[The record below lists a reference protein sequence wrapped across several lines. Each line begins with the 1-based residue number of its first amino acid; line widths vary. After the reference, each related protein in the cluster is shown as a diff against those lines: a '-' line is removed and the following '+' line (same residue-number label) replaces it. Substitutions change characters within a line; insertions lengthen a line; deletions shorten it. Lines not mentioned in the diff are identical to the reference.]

1 VAIAVIVP
9 IAPKLSEVTSAD
21 QGSFVPGKYESAKAN
36 VVATKHFAAGS
47 GATAMFVVRRT
58 DRAKLT
64 TADRTRIEKFVRD
77 LKGAAVQR
85 VTAVATG
92 DQQLSPNKRAQLVSV
107 SFEGV
112 ADEKPVQNAIKTLRL
127 KARASLA
134 GSDLS
139 TLLTGEAAIQTDGMD
154 SAQSAM
160 KIVSI
165 ATIALIIIL
174 LGAVFRGP
182 LTALMPV
189 IAIGGIYALTTAL
202 LASVAK
208 IVGFTLSDN
217 LTTLLV
223 VVLFGIGTDY
233 VLFLLFRYRERLRAG
248 DDYKTAITFAI
259 ARVGQAITSSA
270 LVVVSAF
277 LALLLSSL
285 GSMRNMAPGFLIA
298 ISLMLLAALTLI
310 PALLTLLG
318 THAFWPSKGWKKEPD
333 AKMTRQTGEFI
344 GRHPRRMALIISPFL
359 IALAAGALF
368 FNADYNISNQL
379 PSNTES
385 AKGFTVLK
393 QSFPAGA
400 LNPTQVYVVGAK
412 ATDKAEL
419 SRVAKRLSAVKGVA
433 KVAPAQPSKD
443 GQAAVISVELKTSPY
458 DNSALDLVAGPLRR
472 AAHAGE
478 KSGTVLVGGQTMAFA
493 DVRSALN
500 RDYSVVFPVA
510 ALMIALILGIVLRSL
525 IAPILLLIA
534 VVLGFAATLGAS
546 VGVFQ
551 VIEGNPGVS
560 FFLPLMVYL
569 FVIAMGTD
577 YNILMMTRLREEAR
591 EGNNPRKSAELAV
604 EHAAPT
610 VIAAGTILAGT
621 FASLM
626 LGGIGLLSQM
636 GFTIAVGIAIV
647 SFVMAALLIPSIAA
661 LLGHMIWWPG
671 HSDELAGAQPLPA
684 LKPQPLPEDSA

>member
-1 VAIAVIVP
+1 
-9 IAPKLSEVTSAD
+9 
-21 QGSFVPGKYESAKAN
+21 
-36 VVATKHFAAGS
+36 
-47 GATAMFVVRRT
+47 
-58 DRAKLT
+58 
-64 TADRTRIEKFVRD
+64 
-77 LKGAAVQR
+77 
-85 VTAVATG
+85 
-92 DQQLSPNKRAQLVSV
+92 
-107 SFEGV
+107 
-112 ADEKPVQNAIKTLRL
+112 
-127 KARASLA
+127 
-134 GSDLS
+134 
-139 TLLTGEAAIQTDGMD
+139 
-154 SAQSAM
+154 
-160 KIVSI
+160 
-165 ATIALIIIL
+165 
-174 LGAVFRGP
+174 
-182 LTALMPV
+182 
-189 IAIGGIYALTTAL
+189 
-202 LASVAK
+202 
-208 IVGFTLSDN
+208 
-217 LTTLLV
+217 
-223 VVLFGIGTDY
+223 

-285 GSMRNMAPGFLIA
+285 GSMRNMAPGFIIA
-298 ISLMLLAALTLI
+298 VSLMLLAALTLI
-310 PALLTLLG
+310 PALLSLLG
-318 THAFWPSKGWKKEPD
+318 THAFWPSKSWKKEPD
-333 AKMTRQTGEFI
+333 AKRARRVGEFI
-344 GRHPRRMALIISPFL
+344 GRHPGRMVLIVAPLL

-368 FNADYNISNQL
+368 FTADYNISNQL
-379 PSNTES
+379 PTNTES
-385 AKGFTVLK
+385 AKGFTALK

-400 LNPTQVYVVGAK
+400 LNPTLVYVVGAK

-419 SRVAKRLSAVKGVA
+419 SRIAKRLSAVKGVA
-433 KVAPAQPSKD
+433 RVTPAQPSKD

-458 DNSALDLVAGPLRR
+458 DNSALDLAAGPLRR

-478 KSGTVLVGGQTMAFA
+478 KAGTVLVGGQTSVFA

-534 VVLGFAATLGAS
+534 VALGFVATLGAS

-551 VIEGNPGVS
+551 GIEGNVGVS

-577 YNILMMTRLREEAR
+577 YNILMTTRLREEAR
-591 EGNNPRKSAELAV
+591 EGNNPRKSAALAV

-610 VIAAGTILAGT
+610 VMAAGTILAGT

-636 GFTIAVGIAIV
+636 GFTIAIGIVIV

-671 HSDELAGAQPLPA
+671 HSDTSAELTAKSERKPKSALQP
-684 LKPQPLPEDSA
+684 KPLPEESA

>member
-1 VAIAVIVP
+1 
-9 IAPKLSEVTSAD
+9 
-21 QGSFVPGKYESAKAN
+21 
-36 VVATKHFAAGS
+36 
-47 GATAMFVVRRT
+47 
-58 DRAKLT
+58 
-64 TADRTRIEKFVRD
+64 
-77 LKGAAVQR
+77 
-85 VTAVATG
+85 
-92 DQQLSPNKRAQLVSV
+92 
-107 SFEGV
+107 
-112 ADEKPVQNAIKTLRL
+112 
-127 KARASLA
+127 
-134 GSDLS
+134 
-139 TLLTGEAAIQTDGMD
+139 
-154 SAQSAM
+154 
-160 KIVSI
+160 
-165 ATIALIIIL
+165 
-174 LGAVFRGP
+174 
-182 LTALMPV
+182 
-189 IAIGGIYALTTAL
+189 
-202 LASVAK
+202 
-208 IVGFTLSDN
+208 
-217 LTTLLV
+217 
-223 VVLFGIGTDY
+223 
-233 VLFLLFRYRERLRAG
+233 
-248 DDYKTAITFAI
+248 
-259 ARVGQAITSSA
+259 
-270 LVVVSAF
+270 
-277 LALLLSSL
+277 
-285 GSMRNMAPGFLIA
+285 
-298 ISLMLLAALTLI
+298 
-310 PALLTLLG
+310 
-318 THAFWPSKGWKKEPD
+318 
-333 AKMTRQTGEFI
+333 
-344 GRHPRRMALIISPFL
+344 
-359 IALAAGALF
+359 
-368 FNADYNISNQL
+368 
-379 PSNTES
+379 
-385 AKGFTVLK
+385 
-393 QSFPAGA
+393 
-400 LNPTQVYVVGAK
+400 
-412 ATDKAEL
+412 
-419 SRVAKRLSAVKGVA
+419 VA
-433 KVAPAQPSKD
+433 KVLPAQSSKD
-443 GQAAVISVELKTSPY
+443 GQATVISVELKTSPY